1 MSRLKSFL
9 ARGVIL
15 LAALG
20 ADSFTA
26 EAHPGSGVVVDA
38 QGNVFYHDGWLPR
51 VRKLSRDGK
60 VTTLAT
66 ISKEQQGAQP
76 NRQRVQS
83 VNTAAG
89 RGEELNAKTQG
100 RKGAKRG

>member
-1 MSRLKSFL
+1 MATTKLTINSN
-9 ARGVIL
+9 
-15 LAALG
+15 
-20 ADSFTA
+20 
-26 EAHPGSGVVVDA
+26 GSVKVDGDFEIVDV

>member
-15 LAALG
+15 PAALG
-20 ADSFTA
+20 GDSFTA
-26 EAHPGSGVVVDA
+26 EAHPGLGIVVDA
-38 QGNVFYHDGWLPR
+38 QGNVFFHDGWLPR

-66 ISKEQQGAQP
+66 ISKDQQGA
-76 NRQRVQS
+76 
-83 VNTAAG
+83 
-89 RGEELNAKTQG
+89 
-100 RKGAKRG
+100 